1 MTPLH
6 FFLFYGTTLSEQSTA
21 KLETNQT
28 DDYFPYIK
36 QTGSRLERYVEGA
49 KKRQKN
55 MRNRKVPISNRMEEN
70 ATRLARVE
78 NEMKAVSTDDTVPE
92 VE

>member
-1 MTPLH
+1 M
-6 FFLFYGTTLSEQSTA
+6 
-21 KLETNQT
+21 
-28 DDYFPYIK
+28 
-36 QTGSRLERYVEGA
+36 EGA